1 LFNIKLRIF
10 LFFFGNILAT
20 NYVFSIK
27 KVKAKSFYP
36 ASKQTQGH
44 GFYKTVFLLE
54 QGMRFD
60 M

>member
-1 LFNIKLRIF
+1 LRIF

-44 GFYKTVFLLE
+44 GF
-54 QGMRFD
+54 
-60 M
+60 